1 MSDNNL
7 QRWHKVVFEQD
18 MVLLQELLDDNVEF
32 HSPTVWKPKL
42 GRDVTAFILSNVID
56 LFEDFQYHRE
66 WTDGNEMALEFSAAV
81 RGKNVKGVDLIRWN
95 DEGKIIHFE
104 VLVRP
109 LNGLQALF
117 EEMSDRVVA
126 AGFA

>member
-1 MSDNNL
+1 MSDQNL
-7 QRWHKVVFEQD
+7 ERWHKVVFEQD
-18 MVLLQELLDDNVEF
+18 MELLQTLLDENVEF
-32 HSPTVWKPKL
+32 HSPTVWSPKL

-66 WTDGNEMALEFSAAV
+66 WTDGNEMALEFSASV